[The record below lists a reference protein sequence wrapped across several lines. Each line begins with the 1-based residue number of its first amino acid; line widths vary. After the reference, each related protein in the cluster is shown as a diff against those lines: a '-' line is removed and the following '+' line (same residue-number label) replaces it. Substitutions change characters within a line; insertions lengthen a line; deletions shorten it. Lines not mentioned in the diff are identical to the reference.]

1 MARKYFGTDGIRGR
15 VGESPISADFVLR
28 LGNAYGHALREAT
41 RHVDARHGGEW
52 RKPFVVIGKD
62 TRISNYMF
70 EAALEAGLVAAGVD
84 VQLMGPMPTP
94 AVSHLT
100 RSLRAD
106 GGIVISASHNPHYDN
121 GIKFFSAEG
130 EKLDDATE
138 LAIEAALDRPFST
151 VPSDQLGKAVRTR
164 DAIGR
169 YVEACKG
176 SVSRRFDLAG
186 MRIVVDCAHGATYQI
201 GPLVLRE
208 LGAQVEAIGVE
219 PNGLNINDGV
229 GSTHPE
235 SLVERVRATG
245 ADLGI
250 AFDGDGDRVMFV
262 DSDGVVRDGDDLLY
276 VLASHWRETGR
287 LRGPVVGTLMT
298 NFGLEQAFAAQ
309 DIGFLRTRVGDRYV
323 HQTLLEHEGILGGE
337 TSGHLLCLDRVS
349 SGDGIISALQV
360 LEALRVRGQ
369 TLQQALA
376 GFAKAPQKTINV
388 RCAKGVK
395 PAEAESVQAAL
406 AEAQAAVQ
414 GRGRAFLR
422 PSGTEPV
429 VRVTVE
435 ADDAVLMQSTLDRL
449 ADAVRAA
456 AEG

>member
-1 MARKYFGTDGIRGR
+1 MSRKYFGTDGIRGR
-15 VGESPISADFVLR
+15 VGEGAISADFVLR
-28 LGNAYGHALREAT
+28 LGNAYGHALR
-41 RHVDARHGGEW
+41 RDRW
-52 RKPFVVIGKD
+52 RKPLVIIGKD

-94 AVSHLT
+94 AVAHLT

-151 VPSDQLGKAVRTR
+151 VASDQLGRAIRTR

-169 YVEACKG
+169 YVEACKN
-176 SVSRRFDLAG
+176 SVPKGFDLGG
-186 MRIVVDCAHGATYQI
+186 MRLVVDCAHGATYQI

-208 LGAQVEAIGVE
+208 LGAQVEAIGVD
-219 PNGLNINDGV
+219 PTGLNINDGI

-235 SLVERVRATG
+235 ALAERVLASE
-245 ADLGI
+245 AQLGI
-250 AFDGDGDRVMFV
+250 AFDGDGDRVLFV
-262 DSDGVVRDGDDLLY
+262 DADGVVVDGDELLY
-276 VLASHWRETGR
+276 VLATDWQRSGR

-298 NFGLEQAFAAQ
+298 NYGFEQALAERG
-309 DIGFLRTRVGDRYV
+309 IGFVRTKVGDRYV
-323 HQTLLEHEGILGGE
+323 HQALLEHGGVLGGE
-337 TSGHLLCLDRVS
+337 ASGHLLCLDRAS
-349 SGDGIISALQV
+349 TGDGIVSALQV
-360 LEALRVRGQ
+360 LEALQRQGIGLRE
-369 TLQQALA
+369 ALA
-376 GFAKAPQKTINV
+376 GMRKYPQKTINV
-388 RCAKGVK
+388 RYNGGAR
-395 PAEAESVQAAL
+395 PAEADGVKAAL
-406 AEAQAAVQ
+406 AEAERAVQ

-435 ADDAVLMQSTLDRL
+435 ADDAALMQATLDRL
-449 ADAVRAA
+449 AEAVNAA
-456 AEG
+456 AQAP